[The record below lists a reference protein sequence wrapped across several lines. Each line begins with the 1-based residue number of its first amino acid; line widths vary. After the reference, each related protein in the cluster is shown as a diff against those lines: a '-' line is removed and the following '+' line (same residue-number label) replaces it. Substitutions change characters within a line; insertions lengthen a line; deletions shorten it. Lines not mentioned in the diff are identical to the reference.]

1 MKNYRSTLLL
11 GLAMLANVGA
21 GAQAL
26 QQVNADGKLL
36 GATGILVGSSYY
48 DVVFKTGTC
57 NSLIA
62 GCGGGSFVFG
72 SHNVT
77 AAAQALR
84 DQVFTGAFDTQ
95 PSMTLG
101 CDPAKAY
108 CQLMTPYQ
116 INPRNTT
123 FFNYSAFYNSALES
137 EDFTTSLTSSFGRAV
152 DTTSSPYS
160 AVFAV
165 WSPSSPNVLPP
176 VSAVPEAQTYALL
189 LAGLGVVGAMVRRR
203 KAVQGH

>member
-1 MKNYRSTLLL
+1 MKNYRSTLLF
-11 GLAMLANVGA
+11 GLAMLASVGA

-36 GATGILVGSSYY
+36 GATGILVGTSYY

-57 NSLIA
+57 NSLIL
-62 GCGGGSFVFG
+62 GCAGGSFVFG

-101 CDPAKAY
+101 CSQTTAY

-116 INPRNTT
+116 ISPTNKA
-123 FFNYSAFYNSALES
+123 FFKYSAFYNSALEP
-137 EDFTTSLTSSFGRAV
+137 EDFTTSLVSSFGRAS
-152 DTTSSPYS
+152 DTAASPYS
-160 AVFAV
+160 PVFAV
-165 WSPSSPNVLPP
+165 WSPSGPNVLPP

-189 LAGLGVVGAMVRRR
+189 LAGLGVVGAMARRR
-203 KAVQGH
+203 KAVPLH

>member
-1 MKNYRSTLLL
+1 MQNDKRTWLF
-11 GLAMLANVGA
+11 GLAMLASVGA
-21 GAQAL
+21 SAQAL

-36 GATGILVGSSYY
+36 GATGVLVGSSYY

-57 NSLIA
+57 NSLIL

-101 CDPAKAY
+101 CDPAKTY

-137 EDFTTSLTSSFGRAV
+137 EDFTTSLTSSFGRAS
-152 DTTSSPYS
+152 DTAASPYS
-160 AVFAV
+160 PVFAV
-165 WSPSSPNVLPP
+165 WSPSGPNVLPP